1 MKTTNHHPVIVDY
14 GQTLEQMVGA
24 GKYDWANLDITQE
37 HFPVSGNGKAERTL
51 ELVHFNRVMT
61 TDQALEELD
70 KQDFRLATIEEL
82 LAFGATYP
90 EIQREFPIVELGSAW
105 RDQHGMRSVAYLH
118 REGSRR
124 TLHLYSIKSDW
135 YGSYR
140 FLAVRK

>member
-24 GKYDWANLDITQE
+24 GKYDWANSDITQE
-37 HFPVSGNGKAERTL
+37 HFSVSGNGKAERPL
-51 ELVHFNRVMT
+51 ELVHFNREMT

-70 KQDFRLATIEEL
+70 KQDFRPATIEEL
-82 LAFGATYP
+82 LAFGATYL
-90 EIQREFPIVELGSAW
+90 EIQREFPIVELGSVW
-105 RDQHGMRSVAYLH
+105 RDQRGMRRAAYLH
-118 REGSRR
+118 REGPRR
-124 TLHLYSIKSDW
+124 SLHLYWIESNW

>member
-1 MKTTNHHPVIVDY
+1 
-14 GQTLEQMVGA
+14 
-24 GKYDWANLDITQE
+24 
-37 HFPVSGNGKAERTL
+37 VSGNGKAERTL

-90 EIQREFPIVELGSAW
+90 ELQREFPIVELGSAW
-105 RDQHGMRSVAYLH
+105 RDQHGMRRVAYLH

-124 TLHLYSIKSDW
+124 TLHLYGIKSDW